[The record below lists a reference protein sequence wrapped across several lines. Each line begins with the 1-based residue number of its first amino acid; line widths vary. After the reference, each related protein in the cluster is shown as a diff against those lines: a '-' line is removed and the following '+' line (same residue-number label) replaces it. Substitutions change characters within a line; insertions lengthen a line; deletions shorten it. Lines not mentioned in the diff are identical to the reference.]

1 MPTPSILL
9 LRTKIWVI
17 LDFSFSHPISCPSTN
32 PVSYTFNVHQNQI
45 SCDLQGYLCD
55 PNDHHLLPRYYN
67 WITSFTPLLLH
78 PSYTIATETLEKPK
92 SNYLTALPLQ
102 KPSTSFKTKCTKSLP
117 PSTMPKTFSPPSCLW
132 PHCPSYPLLLSVPA
146 TQISCLFLKESGVF
160 SPRGLCTCILFA
172 WDAFL
177 DTHVDQSS
185 TCFRFCSNATLSEN
199 FPGPFLCFTFLLS
212 AHHYLNYYV
221 FYLVIL
227 FIVSFLH

>member
-17 LDFSFSHPISCPSTN
+17 PDFSFSHPISCPSTN

-78 PSYTIATETLEKPK
+78 PSYTIATETLEKLK

-102 KPSTSFKTKCTKSLP
+102 KLSTSFKTKCKVLATIYNARNIQSPIMPVTSLP
-117 PSTMPKTFSPPSCLW
+117 ILPSPA
-132 PHCPSYPLLLSVPA
+132 LS
-146 TQISCLFLKESGVF
+146 
-160 SPRGLCTCILFA
+160 
-172 WDAFL
+172 
-177 DTHVDQSS
+177 SS
-185 TCFRFCSNATLSEN
+185 HTD
-199 FPGPFLCFTFLLS
+199 FLL
-212 AHHYLNYYV
+212 V
-221 FYLVIL
+221 P
-227 FIVSFLH
+227 